1 MNQKLLQKDVQEFI
15 ASFDGDLTRL
25 ALKGSQFDGIT
36 TQELLEQIE
45 SRQKADKKLPTWYSE
60 EGIYWPSKVSIEQ
73 TSSEKTAAYKTSLIK
88 GKSLADLTGGFG
100 VDSFYFAK
108 RFANVVYFEK
118 NEALANIAEHNFNRL
133 GLSNIQVAPKNG
145 VSGIQNQSFDW
156 LYIDPSRRSD
166 TKGKVFLLKDCEP
179 NIIEGLPS
187 LFGSSPNIMVK
198 TSPMLDISI
207 GLEAMQNVREIHVV
221 AINNEVKELLWILSK
236 GYEGKPKVVT
246 KNLRKNRNETYSFLW
261 GETVEAVYGEPS
273 RFLYEPNAAIM
284 KSGAFQLVSKDFKVK
299 KLHEHSHVY
308 TSDVLREFPGRI
320 FSVEKVLPYSKKSIR
335 ESNFSKAS
343 ITTRNFSESV
353 AQLRKKWKIS
363 DGGELYLFFTTLLN
377 DKKVVLVCKKI
388 DSGR

>member
-15 ASFDGDLTRL
+15 ADFDGDISRL
-25 ALKGSQFDGIT
+25 ALKGSPFEEVDT
-36 TQELLEQIE
+36 KELLEQLE
-45 SRQKADKKLPTWYSE
+45 SRQKAEKKLPTWFYA
-60 EGIYWPSKVSIEQ
+60 EGIYWPPKVSIEQ
-73 TSSEKTAAYKTSLIK
+73 TSSEETAAYKASLIN
-88 GKSLADLTGGFG
+88 GKTLADLTGGFG
-100 VDSFYFAK
+100 VDTFYFAK
-108 RFANVVYFEK
+108 RFATVVYFEK

-133 GLSNIQVAPKNG
+133 GLTNIQVEPKNG
-145 VSGIQNQSFDW
+145 VYGIQNQSFDW

-166 TKGKVFLLKDCEP
+166 TKGKVFLLEDCEP

-187 LFGSSPNIMVK
+187 LFESSPNIMVK

-221 AINNEVKELLWILSK
+221 AVNNEVKELLWILSK
-236 GYEGKPKVVT
+236 DFNEKPKVVT
-246 KNLRKNRNETYSFLW
+246 KNLRENRNETYSFFW
-261 GETVEAVYGEPS
+261 DETVEAVYGEPS

-284 KSGAFQLVSKDFKVK
+284 KSGAFQLLTKSFKVK
-299 KLHEHSHVY
+299 KLHEHSHLY

-320 FSVEKVLPYSKKSIR
+320 FSVEQVLPYSKKSIR
-335 ESNFSKAS
+335 ESNFSKAN
-343 ITTRNFSESV
+343 ITTRNFPESV

-377 DKKVVLVCKKI
+377 DKKIVLVCKKI

>member
-1 MNQKLLQKDVQEFI
+1 MNQRLLQKDVQEFI

-25 ALKGSQFDGIT
+25 ALKGSTFNRIT
-36 TQELLEQIE
+36 TKELLEQIE
-45 SRQKADKKLPTWYSE
+45 SRHKAEKKLPTWYSAD
-60 EGIYWPSKVSIEQ
+60 GIYWPSKVNVEQ
-73 TSSEKTAAYKTSLIK
+73 TSSEETAAYKASLIK

-100 VDSFYFAK
+100 VDTAYFAK
-108 RFANVVYFEK
+108 RFATVVYFEK

-145 VSGIQNQSFDW
+145 ITEIQNRAFDW

-179 NIIEGLPS
+179 NIIEALPS
-187 LFGSSPNIMVK
+187 LFESSPNIMVK

-236 GYEGKPKVVT
+236 DYNEKPKVVT
-246 KNLRKNRNETYSFLW
+246 KNLRENRNETYSFLW

-273 RFLYEPNAAIM
+273 RFLFEPNAAIM
-284 KSGAFQLVSKDFKVK
+284 KSGAFQLLTKSFKVK
-299 KLHEHSHVY
+299 KLHEHSHLY

-320 FSVEKVLPYSKKSIR
+320 FSVEHVLPYSKKSIR
-335 ESNFSKAS
+335 ESNISKAN
-343 ITTRNFSESV
+343 ITTRNFPESV